1 MGEKTFRTICL
12 ELLQRIDGDSGYS
25 HLLIDRE
32 IKRHQLT
39 NKDAALLT
47 EIVYGTMERKMT
59 LDYML
64 EPFIHHKK
72 LESWVHMLLRMS
84 VYQMIYLDK
93 VPDYAIINDAVEI
106 GKKSG
111 HKGIASFVNGVLRNV
126 RRKGVRDPQDISD
139 PIQRLSIS
147 TSHPKWLIKRWV
159 AQYGMHITEKMA
171 QTNLKRKPLS
181 VRVQP
186 LKISRDDAMAKL
198 KQLGFSVSPST
209 FSKQGI
215 VVEKGNVLQTD
226 LFLEGFMTIQDQT
239 SMLVAEMLQVQPGMT
254 VLDACSAP
262 GGKVTHVAE
271 LMDNTG
277 VVHAYDLHKKKVR
290 LLRERMEK
298 IDLKI
303 IDVYQGDARKLQSR
317 HDPSSYDRIIVDA
330 PCSGFGVIRGKPDI
344 KYRKNEADIRQLA
357 HIQYDILN
365 HVASLLIEDGKLIYS
380 TCTVEKD
387 ENEHVVRRFIETHP
401 EFTVDTSFFKDI
413 PTFLHDSEGL
423 SDLGLQIFPQTFNTD
438 GFFLTRLIKQL

>member
-1 MGEKTFRTICL
+1 MGERTFRTTCL
-12 ELLQRIDGDSGYS
+12 ELLQRIDNESGYS

-32 IKRHQLT
+32 IKRQQLT

-64 EPFIHHKK
+64 EPFIYHKK
-72 LESWVHMLLRMS
+72 LKSWVHMLLRLS

-106 GKKSG
+106 GKKRG
-111 HKGIASFVNGVLRNV
+111 HKGIASFINGVLRNV
-126 RRKGVRDPQDISD
+126 RRKGVRDPQDIPD

-159 AQYGMHITEKMA
+159 TQYGMHTTKAMA
-171 QTNLKRKPLS
+171 QTNLKRKPLC

-186 LKISRDDAMAKL
+186 LKISRDEAMEEL
-198 KQLGFSVSPST
+198 KQLDFVVSPSP
-209 FSKQGI
+209 FSNQGI
-215 VVEKGNVLQTD
+215 IVEKGNVLRTD
-226 LFLEGFMTIQDQT
+226 LFLEGFITIQDQT
-239 SMLVAEMLQVQPGMT
+239 SMLVAELLQVQQGMT

-271 LMDNTG
+271 IMNNTG
-277 VVHAYDLHKKKVR
+277 VIHAYDLHKKKVR
-290 LLRERMEK
+290 LLRERVEK
-298 IDLKI
+298 LDLNI
-303 IDVYQGDARKLQSR
+303 VDVYQGDARQLQSR
-317 HDPSSYDRIIVDA
+317 HDPNSYDRIIVDA

-344 KYRKNEADIRQLA
+344 KYHKNEADIQQLA

-365 HVASLLIEDGKLIYS
+365 HLAPLLQKDGRLIYS

-387 ENEHVVRRFIETHP
+387 ENEHVVRRFIENHP
-401 EFTVDTSFFKDI
+401 EFSVDTSFFKDI

-423 SDLGLQIFPQTFNTD
+423 SDLGLQIFPQTYNTD
-438 GFFLTRLIKQL
+438 GFFITRLIKKL